1 MTINFT
7 VEIMTPTLFQFLT
20 SLLNDTTIET
30 KKRACPE
37 MFTLHPSIY
46 LRNYHKFFRATR
58 NTGFGT
64 LFTQKKIILNK
75 PVA

>member
-1 MTINFT
+1 
-7 VEIMTPTLFQFLT
+7 
-20 SLLNDTTIET
+20 
-30 KKRACPE
+30 

-75 PVA
+75 PVAWFKPLHDKQSHERMDGLI